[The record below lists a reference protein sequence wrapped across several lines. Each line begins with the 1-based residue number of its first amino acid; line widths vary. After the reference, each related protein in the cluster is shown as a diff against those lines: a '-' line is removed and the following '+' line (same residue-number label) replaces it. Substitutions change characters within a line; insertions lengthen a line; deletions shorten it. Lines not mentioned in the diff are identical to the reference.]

1 MAHKYQRRSYLL
13 LAVYSASNNSLVSL
27 LKRPSTGINT
37 SASVVDVDVVIAG
50 FSKETNSLIIM
61 LAGVVMMAGPACLI

>member
-1 MAHKYQRRSYLL
+1 MAHKHQRRSYLL

-61 LAGVVMMAGPACLI
+61 LAGVVMMVGPVCLS